1 MSWYPQNPGEAS
13 PGEGGQQAPAPP
25 PSSPPAASTP
35 QSSAP
40 PPPPPPPQDAAAAPG
55 SYAAPPA
62 QDSSKATVA
71 LVLAILSFVVLG
83 LILSVSA
90 LIVANS
96 AQKEIDASG
105 GQLGGANRVKT
116 ARILAAVNIVLSAVV
131 LVIVAI
137 ALAT

>member
-1 MSWYPQNPGEAS
+1 
-13 PGEGGQQAPAPP
+13 
-25 PSSPPAASTP
+25 
-35 QSSAP
+35 
-40 PPPPPPPQDAAAAPG
+40 
-55 SYAAPPA
+55 
-62 QDSSKATVA
+62 
-71 LVLAILSFVVLG
+71 
-83 LILSVSA
+83 
-90 LIVANS
+90 VANS